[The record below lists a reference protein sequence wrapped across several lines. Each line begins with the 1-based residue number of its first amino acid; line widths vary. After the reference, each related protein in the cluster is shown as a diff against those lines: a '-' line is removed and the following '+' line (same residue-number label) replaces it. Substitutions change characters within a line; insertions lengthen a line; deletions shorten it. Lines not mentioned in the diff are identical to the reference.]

1 MGQGF
6 LHQGTIVH
14 AKDEVLVLTLN
25 PSLQNKVN
33 RAFVLGFVVLLLPA
47 ESHCTVKFY
56 LKFVM
61 REMAED
67 D

>member
-25 PSLQNKVN
+25 PFLQNKVN
-33 RAFVLGFVVLLLPA
+33 RAFVLGLVVLLLPA
-47 ESHCTVKFY
+47 ESHCTVHFY
-56 LKFVM
+56 LNFIVQ
-61 REMAED
+61 EMTED

>member
-14 AKDEVLVLTLN
+14 AKDEVLVSTLN
-25 PSLQNKVN
+25 PFLQNKVN

-47 ESHCTVKFY
+47 GSHCTVNFY
-56 LKFVM
+56 LNFIVQ
-61 REMAED
+61 EMTEGD
-67 D
+67 